1 MWTVNCHWVAFVSL
15 SDNHILTLYT
25 CPLFSV
31 KCVRLFA
38 LAEPEF
44 LKIYQRLPKIA
55 KDFRRLPKIAE
66 DFRQLLKTDKDF
78 ETMSEDN
85 RRCRT
90 IFKDFQMISKGFP
103 TNLKHYSRVP
113 KKFLWLLENQNNIEF
128 LLNWFLSGC
137 TRYCQLG
144 ARNWSECVRLQF

>member
-31 KCVRLFA
+31 KCGRLFA

-55 KDFRRLPKIAE
+55 EDFKRLLKIAEGFQRLPKI
-66 DFRQLLKTDKDF
+66 FRQLPMITKGVERFSMTSKQGQHDFQRISNQSRALLKS
-78 ETMSEDN
+78 SEDVLMTSWTSEINWILFN
-85 RRCRT
+85 R
-90 IFKDFQMISKGFP
+90 
-103 TNLKHYSRVP
+103 
-113 KKFLWLLENQNNIEF
+113 
-128 LLNWFLSGC
+128 FLSNY
-137 TRYCQLG
+137 TRYYQLG
-144 ARNWSECVRLQF
+144 VRN